1 MTPKLATLAMILAI
15 GITPASAEWIHD
27 MMIEDCSEES
37 RDRLAA
43 ATRQKIELSV
53 RRAESSIEPPAPIG
67 DLGCLDG
74 LMDINIDVFAP
85 VGPLSQIFSGS
96 LDGVLNQAGDTR
108 RFCRFA
114 RRRWNE
120 MTNPLTQSLTLLK
133 KGLPPDFIGRVSS
146 RTTNEDQQEPDPAPE
161 VQPPN
166 RRGFQDAGHRQSVS
180 EERSKRQETGGSRD
194 PIENIW
200 NLLYGDGN

>member
-1 MTPKLATLAMILAI
+1 MTPRLAMLAMILAI

-67 DLGCLDG
+67 ELGCLDG

-120 MTNPLTQSLTLLK
+120 MTNPLTQPMKLLK
-133 KGLPPDFIGRVSS
+133 QGLPPDFIGQISS
-146 RTTNEDQQEPDPAPE
+146 RTTSKDQQRPDPAPE
-161 VQPPN
+161 IQPSDQLGLQRPDHRRPN
-166 RRGFQDAGHRQSVS
+166 S
-180 EERSKRQETGGSRD
+180 EERNKRQNTGGSRD

>member
-1 MTPKLATLAMILAI
+1 MTLRHATLAMILTI
-15 GITPASAEWIHD
+15 GITPANADWIHD
-27 MMIEDCSEES
+27 MMIEDCSDAS

-67 DLGCLDG
+67 ELGCLDG
-74 LMDINIDVFAP
+74 LMDINLDVFAP
-85 VGPLSQIFSGS
+85 VGPLSRIFSGS
-96 LDGVLNQAGDTR
+96 LDGVLNQASDSR

-120 MTNPLTQSLTLLK
+120 MTNPLTQPLKSLK
-133 KGLPPDFIGRVSS
+133 QGLPPDFIGRISS
-146 RTTNEDQQEPDPAPE
+146 RIENEDQQGPSPAPE
-161 VQPPN
+161 VQTSDRL
-166 RRGFQDAGHRQSVS
+166 RRLQPDLRLPVS
-180 EERSKRQETGGSRD
+180 EERSKRRETSGSSD

>member
-1 MTPKLATLAMILAI
+1 MTPRLATLAMILAI

-67 DLGCLDG
+67 ELGCLEG
-74 LMDINIDVFAP
+74 LMDINLYVFAP
-85 VGPLSQIFSGS
+85 VGPLSQVFSGS

-120 MTNPLTQSLTLLK
+120 MTNPLTQPLKLLK
-133 KGLPPDFIGRVSS
+133 QGLPPDFVGRISS
-146 RTTNEDQQEPDPAPE
+146 QITNEDQQGPSPAPE
-161 VQPPN
+161 DQTSDRPG
-166 RRGFQDAGHRQSVS
+166 RQQSDHRQPVS
-180 EERSKRQETGGSRD
+180 EERSKRRETGGSSY

>member
-120 MTNPLTQSLTLLK
+120 MTNPLTQPLKLLK
-133 KGLPPDFIGRVSS
+133 QGFPPDFVGRISS
-146 RTTNEDQQEPDPAPE
+146 PTENEDQQRPNPAPE
-161 VQPPN
+161 VQTSDRLGGQQP
-166 RRGFQDAGHRQSVS
+166 DHRQPVS
-180 EERSKRQETGGSRD
+180 EALSKRRDTGGSRD

-200 NLLYGDGN
+200 NLLYGDRN

>member
-1 MTPKLATLAMILAI
+1 MTLKLATLAMILAV

-27 MMIEDCSEES
+27 MMIGDCSEAS

-67 DLGCLDG
+67 ELGCLDG
-74 LMDINIDVFAP
+74 LMDINLDVFAP

-96 LDGVLNQAGDTR
+96 LDGVLNQAGDSR
-108 RFCRFA
+108 RYCRFA
-114 RRRWNE
+114 QRRWNE
-120 MTNPLTQSLTLLK
+120 LTNPLTQPLK
-133 KGLPPDFIGRVSS
+133 ILKQGLPPDLIGQISS
-146 RTTNEDQQEPDPAPE
+146 RTSNVDQKAPDPAPGIQTSDRLGLQ
-161 VQPPN
+161 QPDHRRPN
-166 RRGFQDAGHRQSVS
+166 S
-180 EERSKRQETGGSRD
+180 EEWNKRQNTGGSRD

-200 NLLYGDGN
+200 NLLYGKGS

>member
-1 MTPKLATLAMILAI
+1 MTPKLATLVMILTI
-15 GITPASAEWIHD
+15 GTTPASAEWIND

-67 DLGCLDG
+67 ELGCLDG

-85 VGPLSQIFSGS
+85 VGPLSQVFSGS
-96 LDGVLNQAGDTR
+96 LDGVLNQAGDSR

-120 MTNPLTQSLTLLK
+120 MTNPLTQPLKLLK
-133 KGLPPDFIGRVSS
+133 QGLPPDFIGQFSS
-146 RTTNEDQQEPDPAPE
+146 RTTSEDQQRPDPAPE
-161 VQPPN
+161 TQASD
-166 RRGFQDAGHRQSVS
+166 RRGQQEADHRQPVS
-180 EERSKRQETGGSRD
+180 DVRSKRQDKGGSSD
-194 PIENIW
+194 PVKNIW
-200 NLLYGDGN
+200 NLLYGKGN

>member
-1 MTPKLATLAMILAI
+1 MTPKLAALAMILTV

-37 RDRLAA
+37 RDRLSA

-67 DLGCLDG
+67 ELGCLDG
-74 LMDINIDVFAP
+74 LMDINLDEFAP
-85 VGPLSQIFSGS
+85 VGPLSEIFSGS

-114 RRRWNE
+114 RRRWND
-120 MTNPLTQSLTLLK
+120 MTNPLTQPLK
-133 KGLPPDFIGRVSS
+133 FLKQGLPPNFIGRISS
-146 RTTNEDQQEPDPAPE
+146 RTTNEDQQRPVSAPE
-161 VQPPN
+161 AQASEQS
-166 RRGFQDAGHRQSVS
+166 GFQEADHRRSNS
-180 EERSKRQETGGSRD
+180 DERDKRQDTGGSRD
-194 PIENIW
+194 PIESIW
-200 NLLYGDGN
+200 NLLYGNGS

>member
-1 MTPKLATLAMILAI
+1 MTLKLATLAMILAI
-15 GITPASAEWIHD
+15 GITPASAEWIRD
-27 MMIEDCSEES
+27 MMIEDCSEAS

-120 MTNPLTQSLTLLK
+120 MTNPLTQPLKLLK
-133 KGLPPDFIGRVSS
+133 QGLPPDFIGRISS
-146 RTTNEDQQEPDPAPE
+146 RTTNEDQQEPDPTPQA
-161 VQPPN
+161 QPVDL
-166 RRGFQDAGHRQSVS
+166 RGLQEAGHRQPVS
-180 EERSKRQETGGSRD
+180 EERSKRRATGGSSD

>member
-1 MTPKLATLAMILAI
+1 MTLRFATLAMILAI
-15 GITPASAEWIHD
+15 GITPANADWIHD
-27 MMIEDCSEES
+27 MMIEDCSDAS

-67 DLGCLDG
+67 ELGCLDG

-120 MTNPLTQSLTLLK
+120 MTNPLTQPLKLLK
-133 KGLPPDFIGRVSS
+133 QGLPPDFVGRISP
-146 RTTNEDQQEPDPAPE
+146 RTENEDQQGPNPPPE
-161 VQPPN
+161 VQTSDRLGRQQP
-166 RRGFQDAGHRQSVS
+166 DHRQPVS
-180 EERSKRQETGGSRD
+180 EERSKRRETGGSSD

>member
-1 MTPKLATLAMILAI
+1 MLAMILAI

-27 MMIEDCSEES
+27 LMIEDCSEES

-67 DLGCLDG
+67 ELGCLDG

-85 VGPLSQIFSGS
+85 VDPLSQVFSGS
-96 LDGVLNQAGDTR
+96 LDGILNQAGDSR

-120 MTNPLTQSLTLLK
+120 MTNPLTQPIKILK
-133 KGLPPDFIGRVSS
+133 QGLPPDFIGQFSS
-146 RTTNEDQQEPDPAPE
+146 RTTSEDQQRPDPAPE
-161 VQPPN
+161 TQASD
-166 RRGFQDAGHRQSVS
+166 RRGQQEAGHRQPISDV
-180 EERSKRQETGGSRD
+180 RSKRQDTGGSGD
-194 PIENIW
+194 PIKNIW
-200 NLLYGDGN
+200 NLLYGKGN

>member
-1 MTPKLATLAMILAI
+1 MTPNLATLAMILAI

-27 MMIEDCSEES
+27 MMVEDCSEES

-67 DLGCLDG
+67 ELGCLDG

-120 MTNPLTQSLTLLK
+120 MTNPLTQPLKLLK
-133 KGLPPDFIGRVSS
+133 QGLPPDFIGRISS
-146 RTTNEDQQEPDPAPE
+146 RTTNEDQLRAVSAPE
-161 VQPPN
+161 AQASEQRGLQEADHRRPN
-166 RRGFQDAGHRQSVS
+166 SDERDERQD
-180 EERSKRQETGGSRD
+180 TGGSRD

-200 NLLYGDGN
+200 NLLYGKGN